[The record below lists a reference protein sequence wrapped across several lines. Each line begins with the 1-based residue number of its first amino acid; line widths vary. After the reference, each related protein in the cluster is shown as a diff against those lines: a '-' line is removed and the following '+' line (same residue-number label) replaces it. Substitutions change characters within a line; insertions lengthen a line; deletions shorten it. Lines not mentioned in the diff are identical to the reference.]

1 MIRLYIIGLAILVIA
16 IIANAIIVKLEI
28 KSWYDFIELLTQ
40 NNSSAFKMLS
50 LIDYIWL
57 FIGYPIA
64 LGIGYWIGDKIYQL
78 IFA

>member
-1 MIRLYIIGLAILVIA
+1 MLRLYIIGLAILVIA

-40 NNSSAFKMLS
+40 NNSSAFKILS

-57 FIGYPIA
+57 FIGYPIV